1 MNKKTGHLFSCVA
14 MALLTLVPIG
24 AQADNVTVITSALA
38 DSSYLRDQSTLSPQP
53 GFAGGLDIRLY
64 PDVKY
69 QTFMGFGTSMN
80 DANAAAAMRLSPE
93 KRREA
98 MRLLF
103 STDGGNG
110 YVFCRVPMGSNDF
123 STCDYTCVKQG
134 DKRLKTFN
142 INHDKKYIIPML
154 GIARELSPSV
164 RLLVSPW
171 SPPAYMKTNGTRIH
185 GGKLKADYRGQWAE
199 YFAKFIKAYA
209 AEGLTTE
216 FVTIQNEPEAVHS
229 WESCI
234 WTGEDEG
241 VFAANYLRP
250 RLDAEGLD
258 SVKIFFWDHNRNR
271 VVERAKAT
279 LGVPGAR
286 QALAGIAYHWYE
298 GDGFPQLRAFHELN
312 PDMIIME
319 SEFCTGP
326 NKGRTT
332 MPYGVWG
339 DLELFAHEL
348 IGDLNNFTNIIIDFN
363 PFLDTKAGPFHNRGV
378 GGIPNMVV
386 DAASDK
392 FTPQPNYYAMAHFSR
407 YIRPGAQILLST
419 CSDEG
424 VGLEVTAAK
433 NTDGSLVCV
442 VLNRSGRN
450 RSTKLL
456 LSDKTVR
463 DKVMLPAHS
472 LTTIILKP

>member
-1 MNKKTGHLFSCVA
+1 MTVDFQQHLFSGAVTAAGTQQIVYAVHLLAVGIDDAVA
-14 MALLTLVPIG
+14 H
-24 AQADNVTVITSALA
+24 
-38 DSSYLRDQSTLSPQP
+38 RD
-53 GFAGGLDIRLY
+53 
-64 PDVKY
+64 
-69 QTFMGFGTSMN
+69 
-80 DANAAAAMRLSPE
+80 
-93 KRREA
+93 
-98 MRLLF
+98 
-103 STDGGNG
+103 
-110 YVFCRVPMGSNDF
+110 
-123 STCDYTCVKQG
+123 
-134 DKRLKTFN
+134 
-142 INHDKKYIIPML
+142 
-154 GIARELSPSV
+154 PSV
-164 RLLVSPW
+164 R
-171 SPPAYMKTNGTRIH
+171 R
-185 GGKLKADYRGQWAE
+185 
-199 YFAKFIKAYA
+199 A
-209 AEGLTTE
+209 A
-216 FVTIQNEPEAVHS
+216 V
-229 WESCI
+229 
-234 WTGEDEG
+234 
-241 VFAANYLRP
+241 
-250 RLDAEGLD
+250 RLDLIDLQGGF
-258 SVKIFFWDHNRNR
+258 S
-271 VVERAKAT
+271 
-279 LGVPGAR
+279 
-286 QALAGIAYHWYE
+286 GIE